1 MGWNMDYK
9 GLLKKHIRKVKKNMV
24 SLSVYK
30 PEFDALIEVYSG
42 MLAQYDILT
51 KRLIE
56 QEFDIEVETQRG
68 GSRKSATA
76 TAHEKL
82 RYDLIMYSDRLML
95 NPKALTN
102 HKAISSEKESRLS
115 KVLSEM
121 DKGWWHGKIKKYY

>member
-1 MGWNMDYK
+1 
-9 GLLKKHIRKVKKNMV
+9 MV

-121 DKGWWHGKIKKYY
+121 DKG